1 MPSMLS
7 MAVARNLSEPS
18 MSRYA
23 VGIDLGTTHTVVA
36 YADEE
41 APQAPLQVFPIDQ
54 LVAPGEVA
62 ARPLLTSMRYHP
74 ADGELADEDRI
85 LPWQLAAAADA
96 GGEVEETGA
105 VEKTGAVKKA
115 IIGALA
121 RELGSKVPGR
131 LVTSAKSWLSHPG
144 VDRTAAILPWGA
156 APEVPQVSPLDA
168 SAGYLSHVRRAWN
181 HRFPNDPLEHQ
192 DIVLTVP
199 ASFDEV
205 ARRLT
210 VEAARRGGLPRVRL
224 VEEPQ
229 AACYDWLARHA
240 ETLGQALS
248 GVRTLLICDVGGGTT
263 DLTLIRV
270 EHADG
275 HPRLV
280 RIGVGE
286 HLMLGGDNMD
296 LALAHIAERRLVEAG
311 GRLGAAQLSQ
321 LVQQCRNAKERLLAH
336 QAPKTASVTLVGTGA
351 RLIGQARSTELGR
364 DEVQELIVDGFFPRT
379 APDERPRS
387 RRAALVEFG
396 LPYAADP
403 AITRHL
409 AAFLADHAADL
420 AAGSH
425 SPATPGAVPVP
436 DAVLLNGGVFRSAV
450 LVERLFEIL
459 GTWRG
464 EPPRALSNDHP
475 DLAVARGAVA
485 YALARQGR
493 GARIGGGSARS
504 YFLMIEEAMR
514 DTQRAVCLLPRG
526 SEEGRELR
534 LTERRFSLRL
544 GQPVRFGLLA
554 ATGDRCSLP
563 GELVEVDRERFRPLP
578 PLATVLDGPADADV
592 GDAREVPV
600 QLAAMLTD
608 IGTLEIDCVATDAA
622 PADLK
627 RRWRLEFQL
636 RGQGEKAAAAIPAE
650 FPAGFSQAVERIE
663 RVYGSRIAGVGPK
676 EAKTLQRDLEKLLG
690 RRDTWE
696 IPVLRELFGVLW
708 DGVKRRRR
716 SADHER
722 LWFNLAGFCLRP
734 GYGYPLDDW
743 RLRQLR
749 TLYEQG
755 VQYQDEARNQA
766 EWWTLWR
773 RVGGGLDQARQLR
786 IFGDI
791 EGHLHKPGGRS
802 GKSEKSGKSAQTPAY
817 DALIQ
822 LVAGLERLPPEH
834 KARLGELLLQAGRR
848 PTDATRRWWALGRLG
863 ARVPFYGSVHQV
875 VPRSLAEAWLEQ
887 LFGLDWRAV
896 APAAFAATQLARMS
910 GDRERDLDSAVR
922 ERVVVRLRKEK
933 APQRWIAM
941 VQAVTELDASE
952 EALIFGESLPP
963 GLRLVG

>member
-1 MPSMLS
+1 
-7 MAVARNLSEPS
+7 
-18 MSRYA
+18 MSHYA

-36 YADEE
+36 YADNE

-62 ARPLLTSMRYHP
+62 APPLLTSMRYHP
-74 ADGELADEDRI
+74 ASGELAGDDRV
-85 LPWQLAAAADA
+85 LPWRPDAVDDA
-96 GGEVEETGA
+96 GGE
-105 VEKTGAVKKA
+105 A

-121 RELGSKVPGR
+121 QELGAKIPGR
-131 LVTSAKSWLSHPG
+131 LVTSAKSWLSHTG

-156 APEVPQVSPLDA
+156 APEVPRVSPLDA

-181 HRFPNDPLEHQ
+181 HRFPHDPLEHQ

-270 EHADG
+270 ERADG

-296 LALAHIAERRLVEAG
+296 LTLAHIAERRLVGTG

-321 LVQQCRNAKERLLAH
+321 LVQQCRSAKERLLAYR
-336 QAPKTASVTLVGTGA
+336 APETASVTLVGTGA
-351 RLIGQARSTELGR
+351 RLIGRARSTELGR
-364 DEVQELIVDGFFPRT
+364 DEVRELIVDGFFPPT
-379 APDERPRS
+379 GPDERPRS
-387 RRAALVEFG
+387 RQVALVEFG

-403 AITRHL
+403 AVTRHL
-409 AAFLADHAADL
+409 AAFLADHAGDL
-420 AAGSH
+420 TEGGYDPAVAG
-425 SPATPGAVPVP
+425 TVPVP
-436 DAVLLNGGVFRSAV
+436 DAVLLNGGVFRSAA
-450 LVERLFEIL
+450 LAERLFGIL

-464 EPPRALSNDHP
+464 EPPRMLSNDHP

-485 YALARQGR
+485 YALARRGR
-493 GARIGGGSARS
+493 GVRIGGGSARS
-504 YFLMIEEAMR
+504 YFLMIEEAAR
-514 DTQRAVCLLPRG
+514 DTQRAVCLLSRG

-544 GQPVRFGLLA
+544 GQPVRFSLLA
-554 ATGDRCSLP
+554 ATGDQCSSP
-563 GELVEVDRERFRPLP
+563 GKLVEVDRERFRTLP
-578 PLATVLDGPADADV
+578 PLATVLDGPTAADV
-592 GDAREVPV
+592 GDACEVPV
-600 QLAAMLTD
+600 QLAAMFTD

-622 PADLK
+622 PTDLR

-636 RGQGEKAAAAIPAE
+636 RGRQAQEADAAISAE
-650 FPAGFSQAVERIE
+650 LPAGFSQAAERIE
-663 RVYGSRIAGVGPK
+663 RVYGNRVAGIGPK

-690 RRDTWE
+690 RRGTWE
-696 IPVLRELFGVLW
+696 TPVLRVLFGILW
-708 DGVKRRRR
+708 DGAKRRRR

-722 LWFNLAGFCLRP
+722 LWFNLTGFCLRP

-743 RLRQLR
+743 HLRQLW
-749 TLYEQG
+749 TIYGQG

-786 IFGDI
+786 ILEDL
-791 EGHLHKPGGRS
+791 EGHLHKPSGRS
-802 GKSEKSGKSAQTPAY
+802 GKGAQTAAY
-817 DALIQ
+817 DAMIQ
-822 LVAGLERLPPEH
+822 LAASLERLPPEH
-834 KARLGELLLQAGRR
+834 KAQLGELLLKAGRK

-863 ARVPFYGSVHQV
+863 ARVPFYGSLHQV
-875 VPRSLAEAWLEQ
+875 VPREHAETWLEQ
-887 LFGLDWRAV
+887 LLDLDWRAV

-910 GDRERDLDSAVR
+910 GDRERDLDPAVR
-922 ERVVVRLRKEK
+922 DRVVARLRKEK
-933 APQRWIAM
+933 ASQKWIAM

>member
-1 MPSMLS
+1 
-7 MAVARNLSEPS
+7 

-36 YADEE
+36 YADNE
-41 APQAPLQVFPIDQ
+41 APQVPLQVFPIDQ

-74 ADGELADEDRI
+74 ASGELSGEDRV
-85 LPWQLAAAADA
+85 LPWRPDAVDDA
-96 GGEVEETGA
+96 GGE
-105 VEKTGAVKKA
+105 A

-121 RELGSKVPGR
+121 QELGAKVPGR

-144 VDRTAAILPWGA
+144 VDRTAATLPWGA
-156 APEVPQVSPLDA
+156 APEVPRVSPLDA
-168 SAGYLSHVRRAWN
+168 GAGYLSHIRRAWN
-181 HRFPNDPLEHQ
+181 HRFPHDPLEHQ

-205 ARRLT
+205 PRRLT

-240 ETLGQALS
+240 EALGQALS

-270 EHADG
+270 ERADG

-296 LALAHIAERRLVEAG
+296 LTLAHIAERRLVG
-311 GRLGAAQLSQ
+311 TGSRLGAAQISQ
-321 LVQQCRNAKERLLAH
+321 LVQQCRSAKERLLAH
-336 QAPKTASVTLVGTGA
+336 RAPETASVTLVGTGA
-351 RLIGQARSTELGR
+351 RLISRARSTELGR
-364 DEVQELIVDGFFPRT
+364 DEVRELIVDGFFPPT
-379 APDERPRS
+379 GPDERPRS
-387 RRAALVEFG
+387 RQAALVEFG

-403 AITRHL
+403 AVTRHL
-409 AAFLADHAADL
+409 AAFLADHAGDL
-420 AAGSH
+420 TAVGH
-425 SPATPGAVPVP
+425 DPAVTGTVPVP
-436 DAVLLNGGVFRSAV
+436 DAVLLNGGVFRSAA
-450 LVERLFEIL
+450 LTERLFEIL

-464 EPPRALSNDHP
+464 EPPRMLSNDHP

-485 YALARQGR
+485 YALARRGC

-504 YFLMIEEAMR
+504 YFLMIEEAVR

-544 GQPVRFGLLA
+544 GQPVRFSLLA
-554 ATGDRCSLP
+554 ATGDQCSSP
-563 GELVEVDRERFRPLP
+563 GELVEVDRERFRTLP
-578 PLATVLDGPADADV
+578 PLATVLDGPTALDV

-600 QLAAMLTD
+600 QLAAMLTE

-622 PADLK
+622 PTDLR

-636 RGQGEKAAAAIPAE
+636 RGRQAQVAAAIPAE
-650 FPAGFSQAVERIE
+650 LPAGFSQAAERIE
-663 RVYGSRIAGVGPK
+663 RVYGNRVAGVGPK
-676 EAKTLQRDLEKLLG
+676 ETKTLQRDLKKLLG
-690 RRDTWE
+690 RRGTWE
-696 IPVLRELFGVLW
+696 TPVLRALFGILW
-708 DGVKRRRR
+708 DGAKRRRR

-722 LWFNLAGFCLRP
+722 LWFNLTGFCLRP
-734 GYGYPLDDW
+734 GYGYLLDDW
-743 RLRQLR
+743 RLRQLW
-749 TLYEQG
+749 TIYGQG

-786 IFGDI
+786 ILEDL

-802 GKSEKSGKSAQTPAY
+802 GKGEQIPAY
-817 DALIQ
+817 DAMIQ
-822 LVAGLERLPPEH
+822 LAASLERLPPEH
-834 KARLGELLLQAGRR
+834 KARLGELLLKAGQK

-863 ARVPFYGSVHQV
+863 ARVPFYGSQHQV
-875 VPRSLAEAWLEQ
+875 VPRALAETWLEQ
-887 LFGLDWRAV
+887 LLDLDWWAV

-910 GDRERDLDSAVR
+910 GDRERDLDPAVR
-922 ERVVVRLRKEK
+922 DRVVTRLRKEK
-933 APQRWIAM
+933 ASQKWIAM